1 MFFTDGELPEFHPVS
16 KSFPLCHF
24 PSSNWPTKKLSHVEN
39 ELLTVLVSVVGVAV
53 GMGDK
58 TDYLPLLLHHLRPPS
73 TFFDGRWPPAVSGKP
88 SRRVLRGQLL
98 LATLKDSLP

>member
-1 MFFTDGELPEFHPVS
+1 MPLPV
-16 KSFPLCHF
+16 L
-24 PSSNWPTKKLSHVEN
+24 KLADEEIVTYDVEN

-58 TDYLPLLLHHLRPPS
+58 TDYLPLLLNHLRPPS

-98 LATLKDSLP
+98 LATLKDFLP

>member
-1 MFFTDGELPEFHPVS
+1 MPLPV
-16 KSFPLCHF
+16 L
-24 PSSNWPTKKLSHVEN
+24 KLADEEIVTYDVEN
-39 ELLTVLVSVVGVAV
+39 ELLTVLVAVVGVAV

-58 TDYLPLLLHHLRPPS
+58 ADYLHLLLHHLHPRS
-73 TFFDGRWPPAVSGKP
+73 SCWLTITLSAKVDGRWPPAVSGKP